1 MPQLPIEVMRKR
13 TAALMK
19 KQRALNAEKRGSKSN
34 PLNAPSKASLLS
46 LSSSASNEF
55 EFELESTPEP
65 ETEPLPE
72 PLELVYNIRRDDFRQ
87 APHSTVLKQNTSRTP
102 LIDLPVTG
110 PPLLVDGRMQIVQ
123 IPKWKREVGFY
134 WRSCNGATTEVRW
147 KSVRLPWKIWMERN
161 FGEEEK
167 WTELWIERA

>member
-1 MPQLPIEVMRKR
+1 MRKR

-19 KQRALNAEKRGSKSN
+19 KQRALNAEKRTNKSN

-46 LSSSASNEF
+46 LSTSASIEF

-65 ETEPLPE
+65 EPEPEPE
-72 PLELVYNIRRDDFRQ
+72 PLELLYNIRRDDFRQ
-87 APHSTVLKQNTSRTP
+87 VPRSSVLKQNTSRTP
-102 LIDLPVTG
+102 LIDLPVTC

-134 WRSCNGATTEVRW
+134 WRSCNGAKTEVRW

-161 FGEEEK
+161 FGEAEK